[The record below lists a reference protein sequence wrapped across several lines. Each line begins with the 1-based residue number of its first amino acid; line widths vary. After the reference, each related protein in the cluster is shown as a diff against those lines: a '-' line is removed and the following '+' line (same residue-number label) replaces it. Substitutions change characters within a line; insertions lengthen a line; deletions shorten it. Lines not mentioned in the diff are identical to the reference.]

1 MRMRKLLSEPMLHF
15 AVIGIALFA
24 GYRQLAPNESSG
36 RRVVVTDGVVRDL
49 ITQHVAARG
58 REPSSIEINQL
69 IESWVH
75 DEILYREGVA
85 LGLDRDDAVVKRRIR
100 QKFEMIAEEDA
111 ATGTPA
117 EADLLAYLANH
128 PARFTQPAILT
139 FEQVFLGPPGAS
151 PDVVRIAAVTGESL
165 RRGANPESFG
175 QPTLLARHMRDTPAD
190 LVARDFGDAF
200 AKALEQAP
208 VGEWSGPVESSF
220 GTHYVRVAQRTP
232 AAVPEL
238 SSVRDQV
245 IREWENDRRQRAR
258 AEAYARMRAGYDIS
272 IEAAVP
278 VREQ

>member
-1 MRMRKLLSEPMLHF
+1 MRIRKLVSEPMLHF

-85 LGLDRDDAVVKRRIR
+85 LGLDRDDAVVKRRVR
-100 QKFEMIAEEDA
+100 QKIEMIAEEDA
-111 ATGTPA
+111 DIASPSD
-117 EADLLAYLANH
+117 ADLLAYLADN

-151 PDVVRIAAVTGESL
+151 RDVARIAGVTGESL
-165 RRGANPESFG
+165 RRGANPEALG

-200 AKALEQAP
+200 AKSLEQAP
-208 VGEWSGPVESSF
+208 VGEWSGPVASSF
-220 GTHYVRVAQRTP
+220 GAHYVRVSRRTP
-232 AAVPEL
+232 AAIPEL
-238 SSVRDQV
+238 SAVRDQV
-245 IREWENDRRQRAR
+245 IREWENHRRQRAR
-258 AEAYARMRAGYDIS
+258 VEAYAKMRAGYDIS
-272 IEAAVP
+272 IEEALP
-278 VREQ
+278 GGQR